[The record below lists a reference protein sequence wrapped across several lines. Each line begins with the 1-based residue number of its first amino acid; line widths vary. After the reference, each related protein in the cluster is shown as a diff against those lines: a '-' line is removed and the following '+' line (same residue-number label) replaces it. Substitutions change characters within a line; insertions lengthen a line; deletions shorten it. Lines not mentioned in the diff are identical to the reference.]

1 MLVKKNRSTCVKN
14 WLRAEKELNYRI
26 KQEANNLI
34 NKGYNWQIS
43 VEKAKNIVKSEI
55 EFRAYLIY
63 CATKDNTLDNWL
75 KAESEFYKRADM
87 CSNCEEYAQKLLQK
101 TNNQFDQ
108 NAASVRTKA
117 EFIRVKA
124 YFIWK
129 NKCNME
135 FEWYDSEK
143 YFVNRIIEKSKKI
156 LNNQRYL
163 SQEEAI
169 YCSYDQCYK
178 EIKLIAEVKRKWV
191 SERAYYIS
199 LQYPNYS
206 EEHNWYRAVQ
216 EFDAENSR
224 K

>member
-1 MLVKKNRSTCVKN
+1 MLVKKNRSNCVKN

-34 NKGYNWQIS
+34 NKGYNWQVS

-55 EFRAYLIY
+55 EFRAYLIC

-75 KAESEFYKRADM
+75 KAESEFYKRAEI

-101 TNNQFDQ
+101 TNNQLDQ
-108 NAASVRTKA
+108 NAASVWAKI

-129 NKCNME
+129 NACNME

-156 LNNQRYL
+156 LNSQRYL

-169 YCSYDQCYK
+169 YCSYDQFYK
-178 EIKLIAEVKRKWV
+178 EIKLIAEVKREWV

-199 LQYPNYS
+199 RQYPNYS

-224 K
+224 R